1 MINLIAIVVSLM
13 ASQVYSYEFRPL
25 HGNYH
30 IDLDKTRVLTAYEV
44 EGVRT
49 INRAGQERYQE
60 LRNTGSQCT
69 SVGSSHFRCQTRI
82 KNLTLPNRLT
92 ERLLARFQAAE
103 MNFGAVEALE
113 LNFKG
118 EEIEEYIATQNMT
131 MHLPDQ
137 TKSFAHLRY
146 FFAPELEK
154 IQTGKA
160 GAGEFSFVRKGEVME
175 LTFNQSLTLGR
186 EHFQIWLVALPFE
199 RD

>member
-1 MINLIAIVVSLM
+1 MINLIVLGLSLM
-13 ASQVYSYEFRPL
+13 ATQVYSYEFRPL
-25 HGNYH
+25 SGNYQ

-49 INRAGQERYQE
+49 LNPAGVQRYQE
-60 LRNTGSQCT
+60 LRSSGSQCR
-69 SVGSSHFRCQTRI
+69 SVGSSHFRCQTRL
-82 KNLTLPNRLT
+82 KDLSLPIRLT
-92 ERLLARFQAAE
+92 ERLMTRFQAAE
-103 MNFGAVEALE
+103 MSFGVVEALE

-131 MHLPDQ
+131 MRLPDQ
-137 TKSFAHLRY
+137 TKSYEYLRY

-154 IQTGKA
+154 IQTGKE
-160 GAGEFSFVRKGEVME
+160 GAGEFSFVRKGDVME

-186 EHFQIWLVALPFE
+186 EHFQVWLVALPFE